1 MKMYKKDISLSLSK
15 LRFWQDIYH
24 TATQKSQIYNLKNV
38 NRRTKITAS
47 ISNENIIK
55 FQNIVTLYNFMCT
68 FILNKNVRS
77 IQHRVS
83 RHAYSFIIDIQCE
96 SSDNKL
102 IHIKNLKPK

>member
-1 MKMYKKDISLSLSK
+1 MKTIKIYKKALSRK
-15 LRFWQDIYH
+15 V
-24 TATQKSQIYNLKNV
+24 KNV
-38 NRRTKITAS
+38 NKRTKITAS
-47 ISNENIIK
+47 SSNENIIK
-55 FQNIVTLYNFMCT
+55 FQNIVTLYNFLST

>member
-1 MKMYKKDISLSLSK
+1 MKTIKIYKKALSRK
-15 LRFWQDIYH
+15 V
-24 TATQKSQIYNLKNV
+24 KNV
-38 NRRTKITAS
+38 NKRTKITAS
-47 ISNENIIK
+47 SSNENK
-55 FQNIVTLYNFMCT
+55 FQNIVTLYNFLCT

-83 RHAYSFIIDIQCE
+83 RHANSFIIDIQCE

>member
-1 MKMYKKDISLSLSK
+1 MKTIKIYKKALSRK
-15 LRFWQDIYH
+15 V
-24 TATQKSQIYNLKNV
+24 KNV
-38 NRRTKITAS
+38 NKRTKITAS
-47 ISNENIIK
+47 SSNENIIK
-55 FQNIVTLYNFMCT
+55 FQNIVTLFNFLCT

>member
-1 MKMYKKDISLSLSK
+1 MKTIKIYKKALSRK
-15 LRFWQDIYH
+15 V
-24 TATQKSQIYNLKNV
+24 KNV
-38 NRRTKITAS
+38 NKRTKITAS
-47 ISNENIIK
+47 SSNENIIK
-55 FQNIVTLYNFMCT
+55 FQNIVTLYNLLCT

-83 RHAYSFIIDIQCE
+83 WHAYSFIIDIQCE

>member
-1 MKMYKKDISLSLSK
+1 MKTIKIYKKALSRK
-15 LRFWQDIYH
+15 V
-24 TATQKSQIYNLKNV
+24 KNV
-38 NRRTKITAS
+38 NKRTKITAS
-47 ISNENIIK
+47 SSNENIIK
-55 FQNIVTLYNFMCT
+55 FQNIVTLYNFLCT

>member
-1 MKMYKKDISLSLSK
+1 MKTIKIYKKALSRK
-15 LRFWQDIYH
+15 V
-24 TATQKSQIYNLKNV
+24 KNV
-38 NRRTKITAS
+38 NKRTKITAS
-47 ISNENIIK
+47 SSNENIIK
-55 FQNIVTLYNFMCT
+55 FQNIVTLYNFLRT
-68 FILNKNVRS
+68 FILKKNVRS

>member
-1 MKMYKKDISLSLSK
+1 MKTIKIYKKALSRK
-15 LRFWQDIYH
+15 V
-24 TATQKSQIYNLKNV
+24 KNV
-38 NRRTKITAS
+38 NKRTKITAS
-47 ISNENIIK
+47 SSNENIIK
-55 FQNIVTLYNFMCT
+55 FQNIVTLFNFLCT

-77 IQHRVS
+77 MQHRVS

>member
-1 MKMYKKDISLSLSK
+1 MKTIKIYKKALSRK
-15 LRFWQDIYH
+15 V
-24 TATQKSQIYNLKNV
+24 KNV
-38 NRRTKITAS
+38 NKRTKITAS
-47 ISNENIIK
+47 SSNENK
-55 FQNIVTLYNFMCT
+55 FQNIVTMCNFLCT

>member
-1 MKMYKKDISLSLSK
+1 MKTIKIYKKALSRK
-15 LRFWQDIYH
+15 V
-24 TATQKSQIYNLKNV
+24 KNV
-38 NRRTKITAS
+38 NKRTKITAS
-47 ISNENIIK
+47 SSNENIIK
-55 FQNIVTLYNFMCT
+55 FQNIVTLYNFLYT

-83 RHAYSFIIDIQCE
+83 WHAYSFIIDIQCE

>member
-1 MKMYKKDISLSLSK
+1 MKTIKIYKKALSRK
-15 LRFWQDIYH
+15 V
-24 TATQKSQIYNLKNV
+24 KNV
-38 NRRTKITAS
+38 NKRTKITAS
-47 ISNENIIK
+47 SSNENIIK
-55 FQNIVTLYNFMCT
+55 FQNIVTLYNFLCT

-102 IHIKNLKPK
+102 IHIKNVKPK

>member
-1 MKMYKKDISLSLSK
+1 MKTIKIYKKALSRK
-15 LRFWQDIYH
+15 V
-24 TATQKSQIYNLKNV
+24 KNV
-38 NRRTKITAS
+38 NKRTKITAS
-47 ISNENIIK
+47 SSNENIIK
-55 FQNIVTLYNFMCT
+55 FQNIVTLYNFMYT

-83 RHAYSFIIDIQCE
+83 WHAYSFIIDIQCE